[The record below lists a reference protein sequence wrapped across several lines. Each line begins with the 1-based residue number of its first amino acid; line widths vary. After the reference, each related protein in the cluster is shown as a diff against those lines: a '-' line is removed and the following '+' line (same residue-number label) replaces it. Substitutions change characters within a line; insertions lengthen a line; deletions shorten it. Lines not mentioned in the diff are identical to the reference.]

1 MLGAAV
7 LAGCGGDERQD
18 ANEPDGDF
26 PIEVVDASFPAKQK
40 LGQTSDLM
48 LRIRNAGNDA
58 VPNLSVT
65 VTGFAYR
72 KDQPDLADA
81 SRPRFAVNGLPAQIG
96 GFPEAKEAAP
106 TSCQSAYVDTWAC
119 GPLRPDAERTLRWTV
134 TAVVP
139 GPYEIAYRVAA
150 GLNGKARG
158 VAPAGGSPPEG
169 TLSGNVSSKPNRT
182 RVGADGKTVVIE
194 PR

>member
-1 MLGAAV
+1 MLAAV
-7 LAGCGGDERQD
+7 GLAGCGGGERQD
-18 ANEPDGDF
+18 ANEPDADF

-40 LGQTSDLM
+40 LGQTSDLE
-48 LRIRNAGNDA
+48 LRVRNAGNDT
-58 VPNLSVT
+58 VPNLAVT

-72 KDQPDLADA
+72 KEEAGLADA
-81 SRPRFAVNGLPAQIG
+81 SRPRFAVNGLPAQLG

-106 TSCQSAYVDTWAC
+106 TSCQTAYVDTWAC

-134 TAVVP
+134 TAVVA

-158 VAPAGGSPPEG
+158 VAPAGGRPPEG
-169 TLSGNVSSKPNRT
+169 KLSGEVSSKPNRT